1 MEHIVLE
8 YDENTRTALVVATS
22 GGREPVLS
30 GHASPYIVADG
41 YDFES
46 RSWGAGHYFT
56 DIAEA
61 KIDYERSCRH
71 PYPLAEGKLRDDEFC
86 TIRWCREDVAA
97 ALSEYLAYP
106 IPATEKNIDTAIGQL
121 MAHDNFQ
128 DRSIED
134 GWETIGGIIVE
145 DELDLGLSTKQGVDF
160 YRDAFGLSN
169 FTEAVV
175 WPSSEGDAA
184 FVMTS
189 AVDSEDGDLAVYK
202 IDAGLIGDSEIT
214 VDDIERLGGKR
225 ELCVHKHGF
234 DGIEAIRAFANRVAV
249 DRFDERFGVN
259 NLYGDLPDLAPT
271 LRKVTEDA
279 RTAVQ
284 QPRDPQAIAAAAL
297 SAAEGGAVDGVVPA
311 LDGYNTPYVVAM
323 GYDHPTRNWEDC
335 TLFDDI
341 VKAKLAYEGLR
352 GREYSLDG
360 AMRLD
365 DSATSDIRGF
375 TDAELAN
382 EIEKAGAAMTAL
394 VDAHM
399 SHVHGLGGTEDNSA
413 AYYAAQKRYSNLRLE
428 KDRRLHAPI
437 NLGQRESPRE
447 PQAMAAAAAKAALNR
462 DGAEFG
468 RSCKKQ

>member
-1 MEHIVLE
+1 MDGTIDFIVLE
-8 YDENTRTALVVATS
+8 HD
-22 GGREPVLS
+22 
-30 GHASPYIVADG
+30 
-41 YDFES
+41 
-46 RSWGAGHYFT
+46 
-56 DIAEA
+56 
-61 KIDYERSCRH
+61 
-71 PYPLAEGKLRDDEFC
+71 
-86 TIRWCREDVAA
+86 DVAGC
-97 ALSEYLAYP
+97 AL
-106 IPATEKNIDTAIGQL
+106 
-121 MAHDNFQ
+121 
-128 DRSIED
+128 
-134 GWETIGGIIVE
+134 
-145 DELDLGLSTKQGVDF
+145 
-160 YRDAFGLSN
+160 
-169 FTEAVV
+169 
-175 WPSSEGDAA
+175 
-184 FVMTS
+184 
-189 AVDSEDGDLAVYK
+189 
-202 IDAGLIGDSEIT
+202 
-214 VDDIERLGGKR
+214 
-225 ELCVHKHGF
+225 
-234 DGIEAIRAFANRVAV
+234 
-249 DRFDERFGVN
+249 
-259 NLYGDLPDLAPT
+259 
-271 LRKVTEDA
+271 
-279 RTAVQ
+279 
-284 QPRDPQAIAAAAL
+284 IA
-297 SAAEGGAVDGVVPA
+297 GAVDGVVPA

-399 SHVHGLGGTEDNSA
+399 SHVHGLGGTGDNSA

-437 NLGQRESPRE
+437 DLGQRESPRE